1 MPRHTRFQ
9 APPSQDPLG
18 GAKTSLAFRLNLGFF
33 FRQLGVFLMMDLL
46 LLGMAVF
53 GIFLYGETRCADV
66 AALVEERGV
75 PSAEALPWI
84 EASDYT
90 ISLLDREPEGISLSL
105 PWLTPRSETQQALRS
120 YDLTSYYTVELVQD
134 NIPYAITVSLSGIY
148 RALYWAGVVL
158 LVCQGLSLITGLFRS
173 NRSIHKVLRP
183 IQDLA
188 ATAARLNSMT
198 HMSRQELQALAG
210 ELEEVLGFVRRY
222 IRFDVLDEPVGAIE
236 LCGYTPEQLREY
248 SHYPEKHFGQPHFL
262 ACYTDGPALLAVNKL
277 RTVVRQTELA
287 AYAAFRDADGNVT
300 RGDMILGL
308 NRLSSLMW
316 IFMIK
321 LKAGRYERK

>member
-1 MPRHTRFQ
+1 MGKRDMKNKT
-9 APPSQDPLG
+9 PPS
-18 GAKTSLAFRLNLGFF
+18 GAKSQSLVLRLNTRLF
-33 FRQLGVFLMMDLL
+33 FRQLGIFLCMDLL
-46 LLGMAVF
+46 LVVLALMGQLMWA
-53 GIFLYGETRCADV
+53 EKRCADV
-66 AALVEERGV
+66 AQLVQERGV
-75 PSAEALPWI
+75 PTAEAVPWMA
-84 EASDYT
+84 ASDYT
-90 ISLLDREPEGISLSL
+90 IIPLDREPKGVDVGELGWFSGREA
-105 PWLTPRSETQQALRS
+105 TADGLRT
-120 YDLTSYYTVELVQD
+120 YVLFSYYTVELP
-134 NIPYAITVSLSGIY
+134 NGGEPYAITVDLSGIG
-148 RALYWAGVVL
+148 RMLKWAGFIL
-158 LVCQGLSLITGLFRS
+158 LTVQIISLIANLFR
-173 NRSIHKVLRP
+173 NAGTIRRTLRP
-183 IQDLA
+183 IQELA

-198 HMSRQELQALAG
+198 HMSRRELEALAG

-321 LKAGRYERK
+321 LKAGRYDCK

>member
-1 MPRHTRFQ
+1 MALLTEEDVRRMSNGGTRG
-9 APPSQDPLG
+9 PVVVRREEVLTP
-18 GAKTSLAFRLNLGFF
+18 GAKDYLSAHKVEVVYPEGKSEGHGAGTSPRPAKAGGEKPAARYRTLFGADLYEKPEHMTHLKGNILVFKDHPRIAFRGWIDALEAEI
-33 FRQLGVFLMMDLL
+33 LL
-46 LLGMAVF
+46 
-53 GIFLYGETRCADV
+53 
-66 AALVEERGV
+66 
-75 PSAEALPWI
+75 
-84 EASDYT
+84 
-90 ISLLDREPEGISLSL
+90 
-105 PWLTPRSETQQALRS
+105 TQQA
-120 YDLTSYYTVELVQD
+120 
-134 NIPYAITVSLSGIY
+134 A
-148 RALYWAGVVL
+148 AGE
-158 LVCQGLSLITGLFRS
+158 GYG
-173 NRSIHKVLRP
+173 
-183 IQDLA
+183 
-188 ATAARLNSMT
+188 
-198 HMSRQELQALAG
+198 ALAG